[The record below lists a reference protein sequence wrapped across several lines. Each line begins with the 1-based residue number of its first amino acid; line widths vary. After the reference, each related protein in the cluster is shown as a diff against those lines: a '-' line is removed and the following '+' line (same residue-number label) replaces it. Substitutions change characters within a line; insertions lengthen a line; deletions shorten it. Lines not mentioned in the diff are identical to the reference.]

1 MLDQHWVG
9 RLVGRTLSPTTLN
22 NARAAG
28 ARWLVP
34 ACALTVVAGLY
45 ALDRGAAQPL
55 QPVAQSSVPHESSPS
70 TAAQAAAPSL
80 RSQPVVE
87 SAAAP
92 QQSAPRLLPAVPHP
106 QAASKP
112 ADVEPK
118 SRLTREQH
126 NIVQFIAKTYSVAS
140 DAAEHFVFEAFSAGR
155 AARIDPHLVLAVMSV
170 ESSFNPR
177 AQSHQG
183 AKGLMQV
190 LARVHQDKFEPFG
203 GAKAVFDPMA
213 NIRVGTEIL
222 KDYLA
227 RAGSVPGAL
236 KWYVGAAL
244 MPDDGG
250 YGAKVLFQR
259 ERIAAAAAGRTI
271 PSEPPRVA
279 AATPRPASVK
289 VRWTESRQDSAAR
302 EEPAVT
308 NVRSDAPASDGPARV
323 QPLEAPTTL
332 SAAAVEPG
340 HEGI

>member
-1 MLDQHWVG
+1 MLNQHWVG

-22 NARAAG
+22 NAWATS
-28 ARWLVP
+28 ARWCVP

-45 ALDRGAAQPL
+45 ALDRQAAQLP
-55 QPVAQSSVPHESSPS
+55 QPVLQSNAPMQSSMAVAP
-70 TAAQAAAPSL
+70 QAAALPNH
-80 RSQPVVE
+80 SQPAMEPV
-87 SAAAP
+87 AAP
-92 QQSAPRLLPAVPHP
+92 QQAAGQLLPAAPQR

-112 ADVEPK
+112 ADTEPK

-126 NIVQFIAKTYSVAS
+126 NIVQFIVKTYSVAS

-213 NIRVGTEIL
+213 NIRVGTGIL

-250 YGAKVLFQR
+250 YGAKVLFER

-271 PSEPPRVA
+271 PTEPPRVA
-279 AATPRPASVK
+279 AAAPRPATVK
-289 VRWTESRQDSAAR
+289 VRWTEPQQDGAAR
-302 EEPAVT
+302 EEAVSKA
-308 NVRSDAPASDGPARV
+308 RGDAPASNEPARG
-323 QPLEAPTTL
+323 QSLQAPTTL
-332 SAAAVEPG
+332 SAAAAEPG